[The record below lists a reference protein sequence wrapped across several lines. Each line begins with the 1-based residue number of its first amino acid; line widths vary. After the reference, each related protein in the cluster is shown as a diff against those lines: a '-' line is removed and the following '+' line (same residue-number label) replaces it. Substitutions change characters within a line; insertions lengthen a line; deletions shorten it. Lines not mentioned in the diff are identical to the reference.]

1 MEEAR
6 LYVGE
11 KIIDT
16 LALIGN
22 NDSLDEIT
30 INENGTMTVKFLRS
44 TQIDDGEFV
53 DVMYTTKGV
62 TKISFK

>member
-22 NDSLDEIT
+22 NDSIDEIT
-30 INENGTMTVKFLRS
+30 INENGTMTVKYLRS

-53 DVMYTTKGV
+53 DVMHTTKGV